1 MRRIALLL
9 RVDAYSLYVWL
20 MRYRSLHGTDLQLS
34 ELGFGTWTLT
44 TGWWGTYTDAE
55 GQQLI
60 RTALDLGINYID
72 TADAYGNGRG
82 ETILAPILAERPGT
96 IVGTKFG
103 YDFYNNPE
111 RPRGQREL
119 PQDMSPQFI
128 RFALE
133 KSLERLGVDHV
144 AIYQPHNPR
153 VVTLL
158 EDEHWETLERLRDEG
173 KILSYGPSLGPAI
186 GWRDEGIYSNAVRK
200 APVTQMI
207 YNVLEQD
214 PGREF
219 ILAAEMGQ
227 RGDRYAAIDEAM
239 AGQTHKKLC
248 TPTAAFDADFRAWK
262 TPALTDAGPQFLIR
276 VTHSSGMLEGKYT
289 VDTKFEESDHRSH
302 RPKSWLMEGLQKVEK
317 LEAIRAERGVTIG
330 QLALLWLYA
339 HPSVLSAL
347 PNLYDEEQLRE
358 FVAASEHAPLHE
370 QEMEAIHAMYVK
382 DFDITPYVEEPVS
395 A

>member
-1 MRRIALLL
+1 
-9 RVDAYSLYVWL
+9 
-20 MRYRSLHGTDLQLS
+20 MRYRELHDTPFKIS
-34 ELGFGTWTLT
+34 ELGFGTWTVT
-44 TGWWGTYTDAE
+44 TGWWGTYSDDDA
-55 GQQLI
+55 QRII
-60 RTALDLGINYID
+60 RAAIARGINYID

-82 ETILAPILAERPGT
+82 ESVLAPILKEHPDL
-96 IVGTKFG
+96 IIGTKFG

-119 PQDMSPQFI
+119 PQDMSPTFI

-133 KSLERLGVDHV
+133 QSLKRLGTDHI

-158 EDEHWETLERLRDEG
+158 TDEHWETLSRLKEEG
-173 KILSYGPSLGPAI
+173 KISSYGPSLGPAI
-186 GWRDEGIYSNAVRK
+186 GWRDEGIYSAAVRR

-219 ILAAEMGQ
+219 ILAAE
-227 RGDRYAAIDEAM
+227 RGPSYAGVPEAM
-239 AGQTHKKLC
+239 KGETSKRVC
-248 TPTAAFDADFRAWK
+248 ETTNAFDHDFRAWK
-262 TPALTDAGPQFLIR
+262 VNPGPQFLIR

-289 VDTKFEESDHRSH
+289 LDTKFDENDHRSH
-302 RPKSWLMEGLQKVEK
+302 RPRAWLVEGIQKVERLK
-317 LEAIRAERGVTIG
+317 PLAEARGVTIS

-347 PNLYDEEQLRE
+347 PNIYDETQLEE
-358 FVAASEHAPLHE
+358 FAAASEHEPLTDA
-370 QEMEAIHAMYVK
+370 EMEQIHAMYVK
-382 DFDITPYVEEPVS
+382 NFEITPYVEEAATV
-395 A
+395 

>member
-1 MRRIALLL
+1 
-9 RVDAYSLYVWL
+9 

-34 ELGFGTWTLT
+34 ELGFGTWTVT
-44 TGWWGTYTDAE
+44 TGWWGNYTDDEARR
-55 GQQLI
+55 LI
-60 RTALDLGINYID
+60 RVALDRGINYID

-82 ETILAPILAERPGT
+82 ETVLAPILAERPDV
-96 IVGTKFG
+96 IIGTKFG

-119 PQDMSPQFI
+119 PQDMSPKFI

-133 KSLERLGVDHV
+133 QSLTRLGVDHV

-153 VVTLL
+153 VDVLMQ
-158 EDEHWETLERLRDEG
+158 DEHWETLSRLKEEG

-186 GWRDEGIYSNAVRK
+186 GWRDEGIYANAVRQ

-219 ILAAEMGQ
+219 ILAAE
-227 RGDRYAAIDEAM
+227 RGPSYGGWTTTTGKRVCE
-239 AGQTHKKLC
+239 
-248 TPTAAFDADFRAWK
+248 PSPAFDSSFRAWK
-262 TPALTDAGPQFLIR
+262 SNPGPQFLIR

-289 VDTKFEESDHRSH
+289 IDTKFDADDHRSH
-302 RPKSWLMEGLQKVEK
+302 RPRAWLIEGLQKVDRLLPLCEK
-317 LEAIRAERGVTIG
+317 RGVGVG

-339 HPSVLSAL
+339 HPSILSAL
-347 PNLYDEEQLRE
+347 PNIYDESQIEE
-358 FVAASEHAPLHE
+358 FASASEHAPLSDA
-370 QEMEAIHAMYVK
+370 EMEEIHAMYERNY
-382 DFDITPYVEEPVS
+382 DITPYVEP
-395 A
+395 AATA

>member
-1 MRRIALLL
+1 
-9 RVDAYSLYVWL
+9 
-20 MRYRSLHGTDLQLS
+20 MRYRRLHGTDFELS

-55 GQQLI
+55 AEAMI
-60 RTALDLGINYID
+60 RKSLDYGINYID

-82 ETILAPILAERPGT
+82 ETILKPILRDHPDL

-119 PQDMSPQFI
+119 PQDMTPKFV

-153 VVTLL
+153 ITTLVTDEFWSLM
-158 EDEHWETLERLRDEG
+158 EDLKREG
-173 KILSYGPSLGPAI
+173 KISSYGPSLGPAI
-186 GWRDEGIYSNAVRK
+186 GWRDEGIYSNGART

-207 YNVLEQD
+207 YNMLEQD

-219 ILAAEMGQ
+219 ILAGERAQSGVPYEGVEEAA
-227 RGDRYAAIDEAM
+227 RGET
-239 AGQTHKKLC
+239 GKKVCEPGL
-248 TPTAAFDADFRAWK
+248 AFEQSFRPWK
-262 TPALTDAGPQFLIR
+262 TPSLASGGPQFLIR
-276 VTHSSGMLEGKYT
+276 VTHSSGMLEGQYT
-289 VDTKFEESDHRSH
+289 IDTKFDETDHRSH
-302 RPKSWLMEGLQKVEK
+302 RPRSWLVEGLQKVERLQSLASK
-317 LEAIRAERGVTIG
+317 RGVTMG

-339 HPSVLSAL
+339 HPSILSAL
-347 PNLYDEEQLRE
+347 PNIYGQAQLEEFAAASKYSPLSDEE
-358 FVAASEHAPLHE
+358 
-370 QEMEAIHAMYVK
+370 MEGVDHLYR
-382 DFDITPYVEEPVS
+382 DNFDITPYVEETS
-395 A
+395 AVG

>member
-1 MRRIALLL
+1 
-9 RVDAYSLYVWL
+9 
-20 MRYRSLHGTDLQLS
+20 MRYRKLHNTDLELS

-55 GQQLI
+55 AERIVRAGI
-60 RTALDLGINYID
+60 ARGINYID

-82 ETILAPILAERPGT
+82 ETFLAPILRDHPDL

-119 PQDMSPQFI
+119 PQNMTPEFI

-133 KSLERLGVDHV
+133 QSLKRLGTDHV

-158 EDEHWETLERLRDEG
+158 QDEHWETLERLHDEG
-173 KILSYGPSLGPAI
+173 KILAWGPSLGPAI
-186 GWRDEGIYSNAVRK
+186 GWRDEGIYSAAVRR

-207 YNVLEQD
+207 YNILEQD

-219 ILAAEMGQ
+219 MLAAE
-227 RGDRYAAIDEAM
+227 RGASYGAVAEAM
-239 AGQTHKKLC
+239 RGETGKRVC
-248 TPTAAFDADFRAWK
+248 EPTNAFDDSFRAWK
-262 TPALTDAGPQFLIR
+262 SDAGPQFLIR

-289 VDTKFEESDHRSH
+289 IDTKFDESDHRSH
-302 RPKSWLMEGLQKVEK
+302 RPRSWLIEGLQKVERLK
-317 LEAIRAERGVTIG
+317 PLYEKRGVTIG
-330 QLALLWLYA
+330 RFALLWLYA
-339 HPSVLSAL
+339 HRSILSAL
-347 PNLYDEEQLRE
+347 PNIYNEEQLDE
-358 FVAASEHAPLHE
+358 FLGASEHAPLTDAE
-370 QEMEAIHAMYVK
+370 MEEIQEMYVRA
-382 DFDITPYVEEPVS
+382 FDVVPYVEEAV
-395 A
+395 AQ

>member
-1 MRRIALLL
+1 
-9 RVDAYSLYVWL
+9 
-20 MRYRSLHGTDLQLS
+20 MRYRNLHGTNLQLS

-44 TGWWGTYTDAE
+44 TGWWGNYTDDEARR
-55 GQQLI
+55 LI
-60 RTALDLGINYID
+60 SIALDAGINYID

-82 ETILAPILAERPGT
+82 ETMLAPLLAEHPEV

-119 PQDMSPQFI
+119 PQDMSPKFV
-128 RFALE
+128 RFAIE
-133 KSLERLGVDHV
+133 QSLQRLGVDHI

-153 VVTLL
+153 VVTLM
-158 EDEHWETLERLRDEG
+158 EDEHWETLESLKSEG

-186 GWRDEGIYSNAVRK
+186 GWRDEGIYANAVRH

-219 ILAAEMGQ
+219 ILAAEKGPSYGGVTESM
-227 RGDRYAAIDEAM
+227 RGET
-239 AGQTHKKLC
+239 GKKVC
-248 TPTAAFDADFRAWK
+248 TPSSAFDASFRAWK
-262 TPALTDAGPQFLIR
+262 SDPDPQFLIR

-289 VDTKFEESDHRSH
+289 IDTKFDESDHRSH
-302 RPKSWLMEGLQKVEK
+302 RPRSWLVEGLQKVDR
-317 LEAIRAERGVTIG
+317 LEPLRSERGVTIG
-330 QLALLWLYA
+330 QFALLWLYA
-339 HPSVLSAL
+339 HKSMLSAL
-347 PNLYDEEQLRE
+347 PNIYDEEQIRE
-358 FVAASEHAPLHE
+358 FAATSEHEPLTDAE
-370 QEMEAIHAMYVK
+370 MERIQEMYVRN
-382 DFDITPYVEEPVS
+382 FDITPYVEEAVT

>member
-1 MRRIALLL
+1 
-9 RVDAYSLYVWL
+9 
-20 MRYRSLHGTDLQLS
+20 MRYRELHNTPFKIS
-34 ELGFGTWTLT
+34 ELGFGTWTVT
-44 TGWWGTYTDAE
+44 TGWWGTYSDDDARRI
-55 GQQLI
+55 I
-60 RTALDLGINYID
+60 RAAIARGINYID

-82 ETILAPILAERPGT
+82 ETVLAPILEEHPDLV
-96 IVGTKFG
+96 IGTKFG

-119 PQDMSPQFI
+119 PQDMSPKFI

-133 KSLERLGVDHV
+133 QSLKRLGTDHI

-158 EDEHWETLERLRDEG
+158 TDEHWETLERLKEEG
-173 KILSYGPSLGPAI
+173 KISSYGPSLGPAI
-186 GWRDEGIYSNAVRK
+186 GWRDEGIYAAAVRH

-207 YNVLEQD
+207 YNILEQD

-219 ILAAEMGQ
+219 ILAAE
-227 RGDRYAAIDEAM
+227 RGPSYAGVAEAM
-239 AGQTHKKLC
+239 KGETGKKVC
-248 TPTAAFDADFRAWK
+248 EATGAFDHDFRAWK
-262 TPALTDAGPQFLIR
+262 VNPGPQFLIR

-289 VDTKFEESDHRSH
+289 IDTKFDESDHRSH
-302 RPKSWLMEGLQKVEK
+302 RPRAWLVEGIQKVER
-317 LEAIRAERGVTIG
+317 LEPLCEARGVTMS

-347 PNLYDEEQLRE
+347 PNIYDEAQLTE
-358 FVAASEHAPLHE
+358 FAEASKQPILTDE
-370 QEMEAIHAMYVK
+370 EMEQIHDLYTRN
-382 DFDITPYVEEPVS
+382 FDITPYVEEKT

>member
-1 MRRIALLL
+1 MRTRK
-9 RVDAYSLYVWL
+9 
-20 MRYRSLHGTDLQLS
+20 LHGTDLELS

-44 TGWWGTYTDAE
+44 TGWWGTYTDDEARR
-55 GQQLI
+55 LI
-60 RTALDLGINYID
+60 SIALDAGVNYID

-82 ETILAPILAERPGT
+82 ETMLAPLLAGHPEV

-119 PQDMSPQFI
+119 PQDMSPKFI
-128 RFALE
+128 RFAIE
-133 KSLERLGVDHV
+133 QSLQRLGVDHV

-153 VVTLL
+153 VLTLM
-158 EDEHWETLERLRDEG
+158 EDEHWETLESLKSEG

-186 GWRDEGIYSNAVRK
+186 GWRDEGIYANAVRN

-219 ILAAEMGQ
+219 ILAAEKGPSYGGVTESMKGET
-227 RGDRYAAIDEAM
+227 G
-239 AGQTHKKLC
+239 KKAC
-248 TPTAAFDADFRAWK
+248 TPSASFDSSFRAWK
-262 TPALTDAGPQFLIR
+262 ADPDPQFLIR

-289 VDTKFEESDHRSH
+289 IDTKFDESDHRSH
-302 RPKSWLMEGLQKVEK
+302 RPRAWLVEGLQKVDR
-317 LEAIRAERGVTIG
+317 LEPLRKARGVTIG

-339 HPSVLSAL
+339 HKSVLSAL
-347 PNLYDEEQLRE
+347 PNIYDEEQIRE
-358 FVAASEHAPLHE
+358 FVAASEHPPLDDA
-370 QEMEAIHAMYVK
+370 EMERIHEMYIR
-382 DFDITPYVEEPVS
+382 DFDITPDVVEAAS